1 MQKKMSYHDS
11 VLLKESV
18 DALKILANGVYVD
31 ATYGGGGHSKEIL
44 SRLGNEGKLYAFDQ
58 DADAQVNS
66 IEDDRFLLIPQNFR
80 YMKNY
85 LNFYKVFEVYGI
97 LADFGVSS
105 HQFDEAKRGFSIRY
119 DGPLDMRM
127 NQNQQL
133 TAKSV
138 INEYS
143 EEQLADILFQY
154 GEIRNAR
161 KVASEI
167 VQARTKGKIKST
179 QQLVAIFDY
188 IPEARR
194 NKFLAKLFQAIR
206 IEVNDELGA
215 IKEFLKQSYDLLL
228 PGGRLVVI
236 SYHSLEDRLVKKYL
250 KTGLFEGEPEKDVFG
265 NWFQPWTLESSK
277 VITPTQEEIQKNPR
291 ARSAKMRIGIKNG

>member
-167 VQARTKGKIKST
+167 VQARNKGKIKST
-179 QQLVAIFDY
+179 QHLVAIFDY